1 MVRTVR
7 SALIAAMAFGV
18 GACAQTPSAPSAPSA
33 PASEKPAK
41 PGVLVHT
48 PAPPPPEIHEDAG
61 APRPPVV
68 GGYTSAGP
76 VDEADAS
83 QKAARDF
90 AVAEIYK
97 KFPQRGLVES
107 ATVKLQVVAGVN
119 YQFHIAMTGAKAYD
133 VVVYRDLQGRMSL
146 SKLDAV
152 GK

>member
-1 MVRTVR
+1 MIRIAC

-18 GACAQTPSAPSAPSA
+18 GACAQTPAAPSA
-33 PASEKPAK
+33 PASEKAAR

-61 APRPPVV
+61 GVRPPVV
-68 GGYTSAGP
+68 GGYTGAGP
-76 VDEADAS
+76 VDEADAN

-107 ATVKLQVVAGVN
+107 ATVKLQVVAGLN
-119 YQFHIAMTGAKAYD
+119 YQFHITMTGAKAYD

-152 GK
+152 DK